1 MYVYVTRHAQS
12 SQKMFTYLCNISRKS
27 MGDEVDFL
35 PANKH
40 ESFYKMIV
48 SLWVCVSRHA
58 QSTQNSK
65 FAISL
70 QHLKQNVKDE
80 VGFFQADKRQS
91 FFQIDICVSSIIF
104 TMFWDY
110 LMFYQ
115 FLPIKWN
122 DARLLP
128 TNMVYTSCL
137 TSCWTT

>member
-1 MYVYVTRHAQS
+1 
-12 SQKMFTYLCNISRKS
+12 

-91 FFQIDICVSSIIF
+91 FFQIDTIILDVCFLNHFHNILRLFDVLPNFPF
-104 TMFWDY
+104 TASETMRDY
-110 LMFYQ
+110 YLQTWY
-115 FLPIKWN
+115 KRV
-122 DARLLP
+122 ASR
-128 TNMVYTSCL
+128 VAERHKS
-137 TSCWTT
+137 